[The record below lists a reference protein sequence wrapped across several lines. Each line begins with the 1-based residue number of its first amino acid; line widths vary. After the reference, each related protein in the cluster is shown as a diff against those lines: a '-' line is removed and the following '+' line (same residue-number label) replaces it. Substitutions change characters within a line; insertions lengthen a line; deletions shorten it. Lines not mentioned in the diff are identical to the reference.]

1 MIKEELKQ
9 KILNLKSC
17 DKIKLVELIMESLD
31 KPDQEIEA
39 KWVKESEKRYDAYK
53 AGKLK
58 SISYQKVMDKLKK

>member
-58 SISYQKVMDKLKK
+58 SISYQEVMDRLKK

>member
-58 SISYQKVMDKLKK
+58 SISYQKVMDRLKK